1 VRKPLWH
8 IVVALAVSCLETEVE
23 DEVGASKQNRNE
35 STDRPTK
42 MVYQQVVDSD
52 VVPGRAPLLPT
63 NETRVAL
70 QQEDL
75 QEATP
80 SVTDDDAD
88 TDAGR
93 QQPFFATFIK
103 TRGPPQIVVLILLL
117 VIGVFSTVG
126 VVSTWLE
133 SEQRERE
140 RTCTTERV
148 KPVRK
153 S

>member
-1 VRKPLWH
+1 
-8 IVVALAVSCLETEVE
+8 
-23 DEVGASKQNRNE
+23 
-35 STDRPTK
+35 

-52 VVPGRAPLLPT
+52 VVPGRAPLLAT
-63 NETRVAL
+63 DETRVTP

-80 SVTDDDAD
+80 IVADANAD
-88 TDAGR
+88 TDTGR

-117 VIGVFSTVG
+117 VVGVFSTVG

-133 SEQRERE
+133 SEQRER
-140 RTCTTERV
+140 TCTTERV
-148 KPVRK
+148 KTVRK